1 MTSLN
6 TRKSIRSDVNPT
18 SRDTYDKFVKTTGRT
33 DISYEM
39 YTKIILKVNEKVV
52 DKAITG
58 RYAVRF
64 PKLGI
69 LSLVKVTPT
78 KLVRKIDWGRY
89 HKDGVYTTFKN
100 FHSDGMMY
108 RLFFY
113 LYERKNTEFG
123 FYNFLLSRSNRQL
136 LATKVINDEVQ

>member
-1 MTSLN
+1 MTSPN
-6 TRKSIRSDVNPT
+6 TRRSIRSDVNPT
-18 SRDTYDKFVKTTGRT
+18 SKDTYLKFITATGRS
-33 DISYEM
+33 DISYNL
-39 YTKIILKVNEKVV
+39 YTSIIIKVNEKAVE
-52 DKAITG
+52 KAITG

-69 LSLVKVTPT
+69 LSLVKGTPT
-78 KLVRKIDWGRY
+78 KLIRKIDWGRY

-100 FHSDGMMY
+100 FHTEGMMY

-136 LATKVINDEVQ
+136 LATKVQNNEVQ

>member
-18 SRDTYDKFVKTTGRT
+18 SRATYDKFVKTTGRT

>member
-18 SRDTYDKFVKTTGRT
+18 SRATYDKFVKTTGRI

>member
-1 MTSLN
+1 
-6 TRKSIRSDVNPT
+6 
-18 SRDTYDKFVKTTGRT
+18 
-33 DISYEM
+33 M

>member
-18 SRDTYDKFVKTTGRT
+18 SRATYDKFVKTTSRT